1 MNVSPFVTVNQINKH
16 HLWTMQLRFFL
27 IPICAMLILAQG
39 CGKQALPI
47 SAETILQPA
56 KGGDFRGIRLGDKP
70 KIIKRQEETSSV
82 YSMPDELIYRFEAN
96 EADSTWYEISYSFN
110 EDGLN
115 HIGLDVYPQSDE
127 LREHL
132 FVDFISYYDQ
142 RYGSNKTNSSRHEW
156 RGLTEQGHYVTVSLL
171 RDTIGNKDN
180 HLRLVFNETN
190 P

>member
-1 MNVSPFVTVNQINKH
+1 
-16 HLWTMQLRFFL
+16 MQLRFFL
-27 IPICAMLILAQG
+27 IPICAVLILAQG
-39 CGKQALPI
+39 CGNQALQI

-127 LREHL
+127 LRGSL

-171 RDTIGNKDN
+171 RDTTGNKDN